1 MNDRVSAELLDKPRD
16 RCPSCRAP
24 IVGTNP
30 TDFLASKACF
40 LHSRYAEFVAN
51 IGIDEAFKFELEDI
65 VLRVLIL
72 KMQASF

>member
-1 MNDRVSAELLDKPRD
+1 MNDRVSTERLDRPRD

-30 TDFLASKACF
+30 TDFPALNACF

-51 IGIDEAFKFELEDI
+51 KGIDEGGNSFVLDDI
-65 VLRVLIL
+65 LRV
-72 KMQASF
+72 